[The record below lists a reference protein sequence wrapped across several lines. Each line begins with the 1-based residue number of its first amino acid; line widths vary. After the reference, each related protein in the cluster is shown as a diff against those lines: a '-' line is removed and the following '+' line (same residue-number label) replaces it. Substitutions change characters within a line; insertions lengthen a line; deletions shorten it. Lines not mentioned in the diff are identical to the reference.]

1 MLAKQLIERFE
12 EMASKE
18 SAFPKDPVG
27 LQIGDLNQP
36 IHRVLVTLDV
46 RPEVVAEAITKGC
59 DFIFSH
65 HPLIFRPV
73 RNLDLTVPQNQMY
86 ATLIKHSIGVY
97 SAHTNLDVAAGGMND
112 WLAQAMSLTEVQPVY
127 SAYYDRNIGRIGSL
141 AQPQTVDEF
150 AKTLKEVFQLDG
162 LRVVA
167 EDNQALVRK
176 VAVVGGDGGK
186 FYPEMMAAG
195 ADAFVTGDVYY
206 HTGHDMLADHLNVFD
221 VGHNVE
227 KICIDELTK
236 LFNQWKATNQ
246 WQVEVCPSTV
256 NTNPYQFM

>member
-12 EMASKE
+12 EMAPKE
-18 SAFPKDPVG
+18 IAFPKDPVG
-27 LQIGDLNQP
+27 IQIGDLNQP
-36 IHRVLVTLDV
+36 VHRVLVTLDV
-46 RPEVVAEAITKGC
+46 RPEVVGEAIDKRC

-86 ATLIKHSIGVY
+86 ANLIKHSIGVY

-112 WLAQAMSLTEVQPVY
+112 WLARKMSLAEVQPVY
-127 SAYYDRNIGRIGSL
+127 SAHYDRNIGRIGKL
-141 AQPQTVDEF
+141 PQPQTVRKF
-150 AKTLKEVFQLDG
+150 AQTLKKAFQLDG

-167 EDNQALVRK
+167 EDNQALVQN

-227 KICIDELTK
+227 KICIKELTK
-236 LFNQWKATNQ
+236 LFNEWKADNQ
-246 WQVEVCPSTV
+246 WEVEVCPSTV